1 MNFFIFVKRMIFVS
15 LSRWFSPDSRENFMI
30 STATTREVS
39 KNLQAVI
46 ETPGFAVQ
54 ALDVIQQVSTSSD
67 ASDALE
73 VLHAA
78 KAVLGADQAV
88 FVSFIR
94 DDDSHE
100 SFRFL
105 LAADPAWCL
114 KYQQHGWF
122 ANDAWLLYA
131 ATQSEPVPDTAIPL
145 RTKSQREARS
155 LAKDYGVSSAY
166 IVPAPA
172 SGGLSRLGVL
182 VLGSD
187 QAGYFNGPAIRSIKV
202 LARSL
207 AMELHE
213 WWVRQI
219 RSEIITTNRISTD
232 DLQLLTW
239 ERQGMGT
246 KEIADA
252 LGTSNS
258 SVDSR
263 FQRLNAKMN
272 MPSRKATARV
282 AAEYGLI

>member
-1 MNFFIFVKRMIFVS
+1 
-15 LSRWFSPDSRENFMI
+15 MI
-30 STATTREVS
+30 SETTAHGASR
-39 KNLQAVI
+39 NLQVI
-46 ETPGFAVQ
+46 IEEPGFAVR
-54 ALDVIQQVSTSSD
+54 ALDVVQRVSEAGD
-67 ASDALE
+67 APDALE
-73 VLHAA
+73 ILHAA
-78 KAVLGADQAV
+78 KAALGADQAV

-114 KYQQHGWF
+114 KYQRRGWF

-131 ATQSEPVPDTAIPL
+131 ATHSEPVPDSEISL
-145 RTKSQREARS
+145 RTRGQREARL
-155 LAKDYGVSSAY
+155 LAMDHGVSSAY

-182 VLGSD
+182 VLGSG
-187 QAGYFNGPAIRSIKV
+187 QPGYFDGPATRSIKV

-219 RSEIITTNRISTD
+219 RKDIITINRISTD

-239 ERQGMGT
+239 ERQGLGT

-252 LGTSNS
+252 LNTSNS

-272 MPSRKATARV
+272 MPNRKASARI